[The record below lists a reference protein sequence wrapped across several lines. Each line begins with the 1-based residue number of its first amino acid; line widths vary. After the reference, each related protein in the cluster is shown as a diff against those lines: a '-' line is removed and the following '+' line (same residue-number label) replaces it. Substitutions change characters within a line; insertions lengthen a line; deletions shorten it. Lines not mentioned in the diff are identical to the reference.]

1 MSERPTTT
9 APAADVD
16 ADLALVLERLV
27 RVVRQLASAGGLSVP
42 AASTLTRAERE
53 GPQRLTDLAVSQGV
67 SQPGMTQLVGRLE
80 RDGLVRRV
88 PSPDDGRVA
97 LVEVTAE
104 GRRLVATRRAER
116 AAALGALLAELDPA
130 DRTAVHAAVPALAR
144 LAELALRPDAQPPPT
159 SDAPP
164 EAVPPAQ
171 STRTS
176 RSTSSKRSSQRTEE
190 NSG

>member
-1 MSERPTTT
+1 MSDRPAT
-9 APAADVD
+9 APTASDADT
-16 ADLALVLERLV
+16 DLALVLESLV

-97 LVEVTAE
+97 LVEVTAR
-104 GRRLVATRRAER
+104 GRRLVAARRAER
-116 AAALGALLAELDPA
+116 ADALGALLGQLDPA
-130 DRTAVHAAVPALAR
+130 DRAAVHAAVPALSR
-144 LAELALRPDAQPPPT
+144 LADLALGRDAEPPPASPPT
-159 SDAPP
+159 SSPR
-164 EAVPPAQ
+164 Q
-171 STRTS
+171 
-176 RSTSSKRSSQRTEE
+176 RSPQRTKE
-190 NSG
+190 NPA